1 MGLFAT
7 LLTEATK
14 EKDTPIEPIAFA
26 KNFID
31 LYDKTNDKTYVYVDT
46 LKFRNK
52 FGTFIGP
59 LFISG
64 TSGLRMNFKD
74 GKPFSFSKWEKFGF
88 DKTPDKELVITN
100 RVKRERKTISGILP
114 MLKKMDNSVNEEV
127 NGHISSDH
135 RTVIILPDDTAEYD
149 LLEAIRKLV
158 YSFDMDSE
166 DVISY
171 IADQCV
177 KPNLAFIK
185 KACASMVKKKKADKL
200 PAVATKETRAELQD
214 SYPEECEETEE
225 SGTIDTVEIPGSKEE
240 VAPDPSAVKN
250 DDELAQTLI
259 ADPFP
264 VFEKLNSYVVMV
276 ARGITPALLITGQG
290 GVGKS
295 YNVNRILSAY
305 GTKGKDYVIMKGKTS
320 NSAMFKFLYDNYDKI
335 VVFDDCDSVF
345 DTADGIN
352 ILKGALDSGK
362 VREISW
368 NTKGADMVDTFGCE
382 THEEIEERL
391 AAWSAQHKG
400 KVGTPNYFQFK
411 GACIF
416 ISNLD
421 KQEIAARDPGGAV
434 IGRCVNVDINLL
446 AKDVILRIQTMLPHV
461 EVFDARG
468 RDMTNPELKQ
478 EVFNYI
484 SSDTFLKD
492 PRVAGQRISFR
503 LFQNVYK
510 FRYAN
515 LPNWKELAFG
525 AF

>member
-26 KNFID
+26 KSFMD

-46 LKFRNK
+46 QKFRNK
-52 FGTFIGP
+52 FGTFTGP

-74 GKPFSFSKWEKFGF
+74 GKPFSFSKWETFGF
-88 DKTPDKELVITN
+88 GKTPDKELVITN

-114 MLKKMDNSVNEEV
+114 MILDFDENYGLPRERKTCLMMP
-127 NGHISSDH
+127 NG
-135 RTVIILPDDTAEYD
+135 TVVYD
-149 LLEAIRKLV
+149 LLKAVTVL
-158 YSFDMDSE
+158 YYDFDMKTAE
-166 DVISY
+166 DIIDFCGKEMFEDY
-171 IADQCV
+171 QFD
-177 KPNLAFIK
+177 FINK
-185 KACASMVKKKKADKL
+185 TLRQFEKNKD
-200 PAVATKETRAELQD
+200 ATKTQAMNKARAELWD

-225 SGTIDTVEIPGSKEE
+225 SGTIDTVEIPGSPEQ
-240 VAPDPSAVKN
+240 VAPDQTAVKN
-250 DDELAQTLI
+250 DEELAKTLI

-276 ARGITPALLITGQG
+276 ARGISQALLITGQG

-295 YNVNRILSAY
+295 YNVSRILSAY
-305 GTKGKDYVIMKGKTS
+305 GTKNKDYVIMKGKSST
-320 NSAMFKFLYDNYDKI
+320 SAMYKFLYDNYDKI
-335 VVFDDCDSVF
+335 VVFDDCDSVLS
-345 DTADGIN
+345 DSDGMN

-362 VREISW
+362 IREINW
-368 NTKGADMVDTFGCE
+368 NTKGSDMVDTFGCE

-400 KVGTPNYFQFK
+400 KVGTPNYFQFV

-421 KQEIAARDPGGAV
+421 VNEIKAKDEALLT
-434 IGRCVNVDINLL
+434 RCTNVDINLL
-446 AKDVILRIQTMLPHV
+446 AKDVILRIQTLLPSIQ
-461 EVFDARG
+461 VFDAKG
-468 RDMTNPELKQ
+468 HDISNPETKQ

-484 SSDTFLKD
+484 SSDTFLQD
-492 PRVAGQRISFR
+492 PRMNGKRISFR

-510 FRYAN
+510 LRYAN

-525 AF
+525 AC

>member
-14 EKDTPIEPIAFA
+14 EKDALIEPIAFA
-26 KNFID
+26 KSFMD

-46 LKFRNK
+46 QKFRNK
-52 FGTFIGP
+52 FGTFTGP

-74 GKPFSFSKWEKFGF
+74 GKPFSFSKWETFGF
-88 DKTPDKELVITN
+88 GKTPDKELVITN

-114 MLKKMDNSVNEEV
+114 MILNFDENFGLPRERKTCLMMP
-127 NGHISSDH
+127 NG
-135 RTVIILPDDTAEYD
+135 TVVYD
-149 LLEAIRKLV
+149 LLKAVTVL
-158 YSFDMDSE
+158 YYDFDMKTAE
-166 DVISY
+166 DIIDFCGKDMFEDY
-171 IADQCV
+171 QFD
-177 KPNLAFIK
+177 FINK
-185 KACASMVKKKKADKL
+185 TLRQFEKNKD
-200 PAVATKETRAELQD
+200 ATKTQAMNKARAELQD

-225 SGTIDTVEIPGSKEE
+225 SGTIDTVEIPGSAEQ
-240 VAPDPSAVKN
+240 VAPDQNAVTN
-250 DDELAQTLI
+250 DEELAKTLI

-276 ARGITPALLITGQG
+276 ARGISQALLITGQG

-295 YNVNRILSAY
+295 YNVSRILSAY
-305 GTKGKDYVIMKGKTS
+305 GTKNKDYVIMKGKSST
-320 NSAMFKFLYDNYDKI
+320 SAMYKFLYDNYDKI
-335 VVFDDCDSVF
+335 VVFDDCDSVLS
-345 DTADGIN
+345 DSDGMN

-362 VREISW
+362 IREISW
-368 NTKGADMVDTFGCE
+368 NTKGSDMVDTFGCE
-382 THEEIEERL
+382 THDEIEERL

-400 KVGTPNYFQFK
+400 KTGTPNYFQFV

-421 KQEIAARDPGGAV
+421 VNEIKAKDEALLT
-434 IGRCVNVDINLL
+434 RCTNVDINLL
-446 AKDVILRIQTMLPHV
+446 AKDVILRIQTLLPSIQ
-461 EVFDARG
+461 VFDAKG
-468 RDMTNPELKQ
+468 RDISNPETKQ

-484 SSDTFLKD
+484 SSDTFLQD
-492 PRVAGQRISFR
+492 PRMKGKRISFR

-510 FRYAN
+510 LRYAN

-525 AF
+525 AC

>member
-26 KNFID
+26 KSFMD

-46 LKFRNK
+46 QKFRNK
-52 FGTFIGP
+52 FGTFTGP

-74 GKPFSFSKWEKFGF
+74 GKPFSFSKWETFGF
-88 DKTPDKELVITN
+88 GKTPDKELVITN

-114 MLKKMDNSVNEEV
+114 MLNKMDDSVDEEV
-127 NGHISSDH
+127 NGHISSDR
-135 RTVIILPDDTAEYD
+135 RTVIILPDGTAEYD
-149 LLEAIRKLV
+149 LLEAVRKLV

-166 DVISY
+166 DLISY

-185 KACASMVKKKKADKL
+185 KACASMVKKQKADKL
-200 PAVATKETRAELQD
+200 PTVATKETRAELQD

-225 SGTIDTVEIPGSKEE
+225 SGTIDTVEIPGSPEQ
-240 VAPDPSAVKN
+240 VAPDQTAVKN
-250 DDELAQTLI
+250 DEELAKTLI

-276 ARGITPALLITGQG
+276 ARGISQALLITGQG

-295 YNVNRILSAY
+295 S
-305 GTKGKDYVIMKGKTS
+305 T
-320 NSAMFKFLYDNYDKI
+320 SAMYKFLYDNYDKI
-335 VVFDDCDSVF
+335 VVFDDCDSVLS
-345 DTADGIN
+345 DSDGMN

-362 VREISW
+362 IREISW
-368 NTKGADMVDTFGCE
+368 NTKGSDMVDTFGCE

-400 KVGTPNYFQFK
+400 KVGTPNYFQFV

-421 KQEIAARDPGGAV
+421 VNEIKAKDEALLT
-434 IGRCVNVDINLL
+434 RCTNVDINLL
-446 AKDVILRIQTMLPHV
+446 AKDVILRIQTLLPSIQ
-461 EVFDARG
+461 VFDAKG
-468 RDMTNPELKQ
+468 HDISNPETKQ

-484 SSDTFLKD
+484 SSDTFLQD
-492 PRVAGQRISFR
+492 PRMKGKRISFR

-510 FRYAN
+510 LRYAN

-525 AF
+525 AC

>member
-26 KNFID
+26 KSFMD

-46 LKFRNK
+46 QKFRNK
-52 FGTFIGP
+52 FGTFVGP

-74 GKPFSFSKWEKFGF
+74 NKPVSFSKWETFGF
-88 DKTPDKELVITN
+88 GKTPDKELVITN
-100 RVKRERKTISGILP
+100 RVKRERKTISGILKFMNDFDDAP
-114 MLKKMDNSVNEEV
+114 VNARVPEEQ
-127 NGHISSDH
+127 
-135 RTVIILPDDTAEYD
+135 RTAVMMPDETMEYD
-149 LLEAIRKLV
+149 MIEVIKKLV
-158 YSFDMDSE
+158 YNWGYKSVDTVIDFITGQLTDPNIEFITASFES
-166 DVISY
+166 I
-171 IADQCV
+171 
-177 KPNLAFIK
+177 FK
-185 KACASMVKKKKADKL
+185 KMKADKL
-200 PAVATKETRAELQD
+200 PGVAAKETRSALED
-214 SYPEECEETEE
+214 KFPDECEEVEGVTP
-225 SGTIDTVEIPGSKEE
+225 DTVEIPGSEE
-240 VAPDPSAVKN
+240 TIAPDPSAVKN
-250 DDELAQTLI
+250 DDQLAQTLI

-264 VFEKLNSYVVMV
+264 VFETLNSYVVAV
-276 ARGITPALLITGQG
+276 ARGIHQALLITGQG

-295 YNVNRILSAY
+295 YNVTRILSAY
-305 GTKGKDYVIMKGKTS
+305 GTKNKDYVVMKGKS
-320 NSAMFKFLYDNYDKI
+320 SISAMYKFLYDNYDKI

-345 DTADGIN
+345 DSADGLN

-382 THEEIEERL
+382 SHEEIEERL

-400 KVGTPNYFQFK
+400 KVGTPNYFQFR

-416 ISNLD
+416 ISNLTPE
-421 KQEIAARDPGGAV
+421 EIASKDAAM
-434 IGRCVNVDINLL
+434 ITRCNNVDINML
-446 AKDVILRIQTMLPHV
+446 AKDVILRIQTLLPKI
-461 EVFDARG
+461 EVFDAKG
-468 RDMTNPELKQ
+468 HDISNPETKQ

-484 SSDTFLKD
+484 SSDTFLND
-492 PRVAGQRISFR
+492 PRMKGKKISFR

-510 FRYAN
+510 LRYAN

-525 AF
+525 AC

>member
-14 EKDTPIEPIAFA
+14 EKDAPIEPIAFA
-26 KNFID
+26 KSFMD

-46 LKFRNK
+46 QKFRNK

-114 MLKKMDNSVNEEV
+114 MILDFDENYGLPRERKTCLMMP
-127 NGHISSDH
+127 NG
-135 RTVIILPDDTAEYD
+135 TVVYD
-149 LLEAIRKLV
+149 LLKAVTVL
-158 YSFDMDSE
+158 YYDFDMKTAE
-166 DVISY
+166 DIIDFCGKEMFEDY
-171 IADQCV
+171 QFD
-177 KPNLAFIK
+177 FINK
-185 KACASMVKKKKADKL
+185 TLRQFEKNKD
-200 PAVATKETRAELQD
+200 ATKTQAMNKARAELQD

-434 IGRCVNVDINLL
+434 IGRCASVDINLL

-461 EVFDARG
+461 EVFDTRG
-468 RDMTNPELKQ
+468 RDITNPDLKQ

>member
-26 KNFID
+26 KSFMD

-46 LKFRNK
+46 QTFKNK
-52 FGTFIGP
+52 FGTFKGP

-64 TSGLRMNFKD
+64 MAGLRMNFKD
-74 GKPFSFSKWEKFGF
+74 GKPFSFSKWETFGF
-88 DKTPDKELVITN
+88 GKTPDKELIITN
-100 RVKRERKTISGILP
+100 RVKRERSTISGVLP
-114 MLKKMDNSVNEEV
+114 MLNDFDISEDV
-127 NGHISSDH
+127 NGHIDRER
-135 RTVIILPDDTAEYD
+135 RTVIILPDGTVEYD
-149 LLEAIRKLV
+149 MLEAIRKLV
-158 YSFDMDSE
+158 YSFDMTSKE
-166 DVISY
+166 EIVSY

-177 KPNLAFIK
+177 KPNMAFIN
-185 KACASMVKKKKADKL
+185 KACNSLLKKQKTDMLPSKA
-200 PAVATKETRAELQD
+200 TQETRAALED
-214 SYPEECEETEE
+214 EFPEECEEVE
-225 SGTIDTVEIPGSKEE
+225 SSDVADTVTVPGSEE
-240 VAPDPSAVKN
+240 TIAPDPSAVKN

-264 VFEKLNSYVVMV
+264 VFETLNSYVVAV
-276 ARGITPALLITGQG
+276 ARGIHQALLITGQG

-295 YNVNRILSAY
+295 YNVTRILSAY
-305 GTKGKDYVIMKGKTS
+305 GTKNKDYVVMKGKS
-320 NSAMFKFLYDNYDKI
+320 SISAMYKFLYDNYDKI

-345 DTADGIN
+345 DSADGLN

-382 THEEIEERL
+382 SHEEIEERL

-400 KVGTPNYFQFK
+400 KVGTPNYFQFR

-416 ISNLD
+416 ISNLTPE
-421 KQEIAARDPGGAV
+421 EIASKDAAM
-434 IGRCVNVDINLL
+434 ITRCNNVDINML
-446 AKDVILRIQTMLPHV
+446 AKDVILRIQTLLPKI
-461 EVFDARG
+461 EVFDAKG
-468 RDMTNPELKQ
+468 HDISNPETKQ

-484 SSDTFLKD
+484 SSDTFLND
-492 PRVAGQRISFR
+492 PRMKGKKISFR

-510 FRYAN
+510 LRYAN

-525 AF
+525 AC

>member
-26 KNFID
+26 KSFMD

-46 LKFRNK
+46 QKFRNK

-114 MLKKMDNSVNEEV
+114 MILDFDENYGLPRERKTCLMMP
-127 NGHISSDH
+127 NG
-135 RTVIILPDDTAEYD
+135 TVVYD
-149 LLEAIRKLV
+149 LLKAVTVL
-158 YSFDMDSE
+158 YYDFDMKTAE
-166 DVISY
+166 DIIDFCGKEMFEDY
-171 IADQCV
+171 QFD
-177 KPNLAFIK
+177 FINK
-185 KACASMVKKKKADKL
+185 TLRQFEKNKD
-200 PAVATKETRAELQD
+200 ATKTQAMNKARAELQD

-434 IGRCVNVDINLL
+434 IGRCASVDINLL

-461 EVFDARG
+461 EVFDTRG
-468 RDMTNPELKQ
+468 RDITNPELKQ

>member
-7 LLTEATK
+7 LLTEAAK

-26 KNFID
+26 KSFMD
-31 LYDKTNDKTYVYVDT
+31 LYDKTNDKTYVYVDAQ
-46 LKFRNK
+46 KFKNK

-88 DKTPDKELVITN
+88 GKTPDKELVITN
-100 RVKRERKTISGILP
+100 RVKRERKTISGVLP
-114 MLKKMDNSVNEEV
+114 MILDFDENFGLPRERKTCVIMP
-127 NGHISSDH
+127 NGN
-135 RTVIILPDDTAEYD
+135 VVYD
-149 LLEAIRKLV
+149 LLKAVTTL
-158 YSFDMDSE
+158 YYDFDMTTAE
-166 DVISY
+166 DIISFCGPEMFEDY
-171 IADQCV
+171 QTE
-177 KPNLAFIK
+177 FIEK
-185 KACASMVKKKKADKL
+185 TVARFAKNSN
-200 PAVATKETRAELQD
+200 ATKSQAMNQVRNELKD
-214 SYPEECEETEE
+214 KYPEECEEVEE
-225 SGTIDTVEIPGSKEE
+225 DGQIDTVEIPGSKEE

-352 ILKGALDSGK
+352 ILKGALDTGK

-400 KVGTPNYFQFK
+400 KQGTPNYFQFK

-434 IGRCVNVDINLL
+434 IGRCSSVDINLL
-446 AKDVILRIQTMLPHV
+446 AKDVILRIQTLLPKI
-461 EVFDARG
+461 EVFDTRG
-468 RDMTNPELKQ
+468 RDITNAELKQ